1 MISILFDITLCYI
14 YILYLDVYLYSLNEC
29 LFCLDSS
36 LLYDMILLFIEYRLS
51 KYSSQ
56 LYHIISN
63 DEVDLCLY
71 HCYCALYNT
80 TYSTRW
86 LYILV
91 RSILFGNE
99 TKKQTQSNTSKLRQK
114 YIYSRNTTPILRGN
128 YNITIIIL
136 VLQNVNKQLF
146 LCNHSNPYYTFLC
159 KIYYT
164 LYST

>member
-99 TKKQTQSNTSKLRQK
+99 TEKKDKQSDTSKLRQK
-114 YIYSRNTTPILRGN
+114 HIYSRNSTSIIRWN
-128 YNITIIIL
+128 HNITNSILLLQII
-136 VLQNVNKQLF
+136 NKQLL
-146 LCNHSNPYYTFLC
+146 LCNHSNPYYIFLC
-159 KIYYT
+159 KI
-164 LYST
+164 